1 MQKDASIG
9 DKLGEYWKELTNG
22 KGSHFNCNRQKY
34 KHKGVG
40 IIHHN
45 DTQKRKILDEYVTSY
60 LCKDDKQQDLAT
72 VKNNSKD
79 RAFTR
84 GTLPRSKGN
93 KGRPRKI

>member
-1 MQKDASIG
+1 M
-9 DKLGEYWKELTNG
+9 
-22 KGSHFNCNRQKY
+22 
-34 KHKGVG
+34 
-40 IIHHN
+40 IHHK